1 MSDHRGNGEGAAD
14 AAPDRFRGAVLAD
27 PSGASFSRSA
37 AVVTRV
43 TVVQLLRKQR
53 SSPLLVGVVVGFNA
67 FVGAMLVGLTGTGT
81 YDLGRSLAASPGPVG
96 DRIRR
101 AVLAGVVLVSVM
113 QVLGAASDGTAKHR
127 RVGFLTATST
137 AAVVVALLVRR
148 SVGAL
153 VLFGPA
159 VLAAATAF
167 AVGAGVPTSALS
179 LGVGGLW
186 LLVVTAVVT
195 LPFGLVAN
203 WFVVGYDLSSNARA
217 GLGVVVLGVFYL
229 VLFGREGVAAAL
241 GVTPVAWAGDLF
253 LLTVPGV
260 GASLPRAAGFA
271 AGSVAI
277 VAVAGAACVELAEL
291 TWYSD
296 PVFGDPDGGA
306 DAGSGEPPTVETF
319 GSGLHRVCSPRT
331 AALVA
336 LTWRRTRRTPKVLF
350 YVYPSALIGLVM
362 AEQLVLHGPFS
373 IAMSPAIV
381 GFTGATAVGSGF
393 TLNPLGT
400 EGDALP
406 AVLTAGAGSERFVRA
421 KALAAALPGG
431 PLVVGATAG
440 VGVAFG
446 ALPPAVFVATLA
458 YALALVA
465 LAPVFSQALGI
476 HYPPDHEE
484 LMGGSVK
491 VPDKSASFLYTVGMT
506 AVALPG
512 FAGIGQYALA
522 GTFQPV
528 VLLGGV
534 GVSLLIAGAL
544 AALSYRHATRKFRA
558 YSVE

>member
-1 MSDHRGNGEGAAD
+1 MSGHHGGGERSDDASPGGAAN
-14 AAPDRFRGAVLAD
+14 PAVERSPE
-27 PSGASFSRSA
+27 PSFLRSA

-53 SSPLLVGVVVGFNA
+53 SSPLLVGVVVGFNG
-67 FVGAMLVGLTGTGT
+67 FVGATLVGLAGTGT
-81 YDLGRSLAASPGPVG
+81 YDLGRSVAASPGPVG
-96 DRIRR
+96 DRIRQ

-113 QVLGAASDGTAKHR
+113 QVLGAASDGKAKHR
-127 RVGFLTATST
+127 RVGFLTAAPT

-159 VLAAATAF
+159 VLAAAVAF
-167 AVGAGVPTSALS
+167 AIGARAPASALS

-195 LPFGLVAN
+195 FPFGLVAN
-203 WFVVGYDLSSNARA
+203 WVVVGYDLSSNARA

-229 VLFGREGVAAAL
+229 ALFGRAFVATAL
-241 GVTPVAWAGDLF
+241 DVTPVAWAGDLL

-260 GASLPRAAGFA
+260 GASFPRAAAFA
-271 AGSVAI
+271 GGSVAV
-277 VAVAGAACVELAEL
+277 VALAGAVCVELATL

-296 PVFGDPDGGA
+296 PVFGDPGDGEETGGTA
-306 DAGSGEPPTVETF
+306 ETF
-319 GSGLHRVCSPRT
+319 GSGLHWVCSPRT

-373 IAMSPAIV
+373 AAMSPAIV
-381 GFTGATAVGSGF
+381 GFTGATAVGSAF

-400 EGDALP
+400 EGDAFP
-406 AVLTAGAGSERFVRA
+406 TVLTSGTASERFVRA
-421 KALAAALPGG
+421 KALAAGLPGA
-431 PLVVGATAG
+431 PLVVGAAG
-440 VGVAFG
+440 GIG
-446 ALPPAVFVATLA
+446 ATLGGFPPVVLVATLA
-458 YALALVA
+458 YALALVG
-465 LAPVFSQALGI
+465 LASVFSQALGV

-491 VPDKSASFLYTVGMT
+491 VPDKSATFVYTVGMT

-522 GTFQPV
+522 GTVEPL
-528 VLLGGV
+528 VLVGGV
-534 GVSLLIAGAL
+534 GTSLFVASVLAG
-544 AALSYRHATRKFRA
+544 LSYRHATRKLRA

>member
-1 MSDHRGNGEGAAD
+1 MSDHRGNGEGSAE
-14 AAPDRFRGAVLAD
+14 GATDGSAGAQE
-27 PSGASFSRSA
+27 PSGASFPRA
-37 AVVTRV
+37 TAVVTRV

-81 YDLGRSLAASPGPVG
+81 YDLGRMLAASPGPVG
-96 DRIRR
+96 GRIRR
-101 AVLAGVVLVSVM
+101 AVLAGIVLVSVM
-113 QVLGAASDGTAKHR
+113 QLLGAASDGKAKHR
-127 RVGFLTATST
+127 RVAFLTATST
-137 AAVVVALLVRR
+137 AAVVVALLARR

-159 VLAAATAF
+159 VLAAAVAF
-167 AVGAGVPTSALS
+167 AVGAGAPASALS

-186 LLVVTAVVT
+186 LLVATAVVT

-229 VLFGREGVAAAL
+229 ALFGRELVAAAL
-241 GVTPVAWAGDLF
+241 GVTPVAWAGDL
-253 LLTVPGV
+253 LLLAVPGV
-260 GASLPRAAGFA
+260 GASLPHAAAFA
-271 AGSVAI
+271 LGSVAF
-277 VAVAGAACVELAEL
+277 VAVAGVACVELADL

-296 PVFGDPDGGA
+296 PAFGDPDDGA
-306 DAGSGEPPTVETF
+306 DDPQTVETF
-319 GSGLHRVCSPRT
+319 GSALHRVCSPRT

-373 IAMSPAIV
+373 IAMYPAIV

-406 AVLTAGAGSERFVRA
+406 TVLTSGAGSERFVRA

-431 PLVVGATAG
+431 PLVVGGTAA
-440 VGVAFG
+440 VGAAFG
-446 ALPPAVFVATLA
+446 ALPPAVVVATLA
-458 YALALVA
+458 YALVLVA
-465 LAPVFSQALGI
+465 LAAVFSQALGI

-522 GTFQPV
+522 GAVQPV

-534 GVSLLIAGAL
+534 GVSLLVAAAL
-544 AALSYRHATRKFRA
+544 AVLSYRHATRKFRA

>member
-1 MSDHRGNGEGAAD
+1 MSTGDGA
-14 AAPDRFRGAVLAD
+14 GD
-27 PSGASFSRSA
+27 PTPTDGSTEPPLGGGPTGVCRSA

-53 SSPLLVGVVVGFNA
+53 SSPLLVAVVVGFNC
-67 FVGAMLVGLTGTGT
+67 FVGAMLVGLAGDGT
-81 YDLGRSLAASPGPVG
+81 YQLGQSLAASPGSVG
-96 DRIRR
+96 ERVRQ

-113 QVLGAASDGTAKHR
+113 QLLGAASDGKAKHR
-127 RVGFLTATST
+127 RVAFLTATST

-159 VLAAATAF
+159 VLAAAVAF
-167 AVGAGVPTSALS
+167 AVGAGAPTSALS

-203 WFVVGYDLSSNARA
+203 WVVVGYDLSSNARA
-217 GLGVVVLGVFYL
+217 SLGVVVLGLFYL
-229 VLFGREGVAAAL
+229 ALFGRELVAGVL
-241 GVTPVAWAGDLF
+241 GVTPVAWAGDLL
-253 LLTVPGV
+253 LLTVPGA
-260 GASLPRAAGFA
+260 GAALPQAAGFA
-271 AGSVAI
+271 VGSLAF
-277 VAVAGAACVELAEL
+277 VAVAGAACVELAGL
-291 TWYSD
+291 TWFSD
-296 PVFGDPDGGA
+296 PAFGDEGD
-306 DAGSGEPPTVETF
+306 DEDDETTRTVETF
-319 GSGLHRVCSPRT
+319 GASLHRVCAPRT

-373 IAMSPAIV
+373 MAMYPAIV
-381 GFTGATAVGSGF
+381 GFTGATAIGSGF

-406 AVLTAGAGSERFVRA
+406 TVLTSGAGSERFVRA
-421 KALAAALPGG
+421 KALAAAVPGG
-431 PLVVGATAG
+431 PLVVGATTG
-440 VGVAFG
+440 IGVALG
-446 ALPPAVFVATLA
+446 GLPPVVLVATLA
-458 YALALVA
+458 YALAMVA
-465 LAPVFSQALGI
+465 LAVLFSQALGV

-512 FAGIGQYALA
+512 FAGLGQYALA
-522 GTFQPV
+522 GTFEPV

-534 GVSLLIAGAL
+534 GVSLVLAGGL
-544 AALSYRHATRKFRA
+544 AALSYRHATRKLA
-558 YSVE
+558 GYSVE

>member
-1 MSDHRGNGEGAAD
+1 MSTRDGADD
-14 AAPDRFRGAVLAD
+14 ATPTDAQTEPPLDGSSTRFR
-27 PSGASFSRSA
+27 RSA

-53 SSPLLVGVVVGFNA
+53 SSPLLVAVVVGFNC
-67 FVGAMLVGLTGTGT
+67 FVGAMLVGLAGEGT
-81 YDLGRSLAASPGPVG
+81 YQLGRSLAASPGSVG
-96 DRIRR
+96 ERVRQ

-113 QVLGAASDGTAKHR
+113 QLLGAASDGKAKHR
-127 RVGFLTATST
+127 RVAFLTATST

-159 VLAAATAF
+159 ILAAAVAF
-167 AVGAGVPTSALS
+167 AVGAGTPASALS

-203 WFVVGYDLSSNARA
+203 WVVVGYDLSSNARA
-217 GLGVVVLGVFYL
+217 GLGVVVLGLFYL
-229 VLFGREGVAAAL
+229 ALFGRELVAAAL
-241 GVTPVAWAGDLF
+241 GVTPVAWAGDL
-253 LLTVPGV
+253 LLLAVPGA
-260 GASLPRAAGFA
+260 GASLPHATGFA
-271 AGSVAI
+271 VGSLAF
-277 VAVAGAACVELAEL
+277 VAVAGVACVELAEL
-291 TWYSD
+291 TWFSD
-296 PVFGDPDGGA
+296 PAFGEA
-306 DAGSGEPPTVETF
+306 DAVEDESDEPTPTVETF
-319 GSGLHRVCSPRT
+319 GASLHRVCSPRT

-373 IAMSPAIV
+373 MAMYPAIV
-381 GFTGATAVGSGF
+381 GFTGATAIGSGF

-406 AVLTAGAGSERFVRA
+406 TVLTSGAGSERFVRA
-421 KALAAALPGG
+421 KALAAAIPGG
-431 PLVVGATAG
+431 PLVVGVTAG
-440 VGVAFG
+440 IGVALG
-446 ALPPAVFVATLA
+446 GLPLAVLVATLA
-458 YALALVA
+458 YALAMVG
-465 LAPVFSQALGI
+465 LAVLFSQALGV

-512 FAGIGQYALA
+512 FAGLGQYALA
-522 GTFQPV
+522 GTFEPV
-528 VLLGGV
+528 VLFGGV
-534 GVSLLIAGAL
+534 GVSLVVAGGL
-544 AALSYRHATRKFRA
+544 AAFSYRHATRKLAR

>member
-1 MSDHRGNGEGAAD
+1 MSTPGGDGDAIPAD
-14 AAPDRFRGAVLAD
+14 GSTDGPIDRDSDGFW
-27 PSGASFSRSA
+27 RSA

-53 SSPLLVGVVVGFNA
+53 GSPLLVAVVVGFNC
-67 FVGAMLVGLTGTGT
+67 FVGAMLVGLAGTGT
-81 YDLGRSLAASPGPVG
+81 YDLGQSLAASPGTVSE
-96 DRIRR
+96 RIRQG
-101 AVLAGVVLVSVM
+101 VLSGVVLVSVM
-113 QVLGAASDGTAKHR
+113 QLLGAASDGRAKHR
-127 RVGFLTATST
+127 RLAFLTATST

-159 VLAAATAF
+159 LLAAAGAF
-167 AVGAGVPTSALS
+167 AVGAGAPASALS

-203 WFVVGYDLSSNARA
+203 WFVVGYGLTSNARA

-229 VLFGREGVAAAL
+229 ALFGREVVAAVL
-241 GVTPVAWAGDLF
+241 GATPLAWASDL
-253 LLTVPGV
+253 LLLAVPGA
-260 GASLPRAAGFA
+260 GASLAHAGAFA
-271 AGSVAI
+271 VGSLAF
-277 VAVAGAACVELAEL
+277 VAVASGACVELAEL

-296 PVFGDPDGGA
+296 PVFGEADDADDGDDPR
-306 DAGSGEPPTVETF
+306 EVETF
-319 GSGLHRVCSPRT
+319 GAALHRVCSPRT

-373 IAMSPAIV
+373 AAMYPAIV
-381 GFTGATAVGSGF
+381 GFTGATAIGSGF

-406 AVLTAGAGSERFVRA
+406 TVLTSGAGSERFVRA

-440 VGVAFG
+440 VGVALG
-446 ALPPAVFVATLA
+446 GLPPLVLVVTLA
-458 YALALVA
+458 YALAMVVLAA
-465 LAPVFSQALGI
+465 LFSQALGV

-484 LMGGSVK
+484 LLGGSVK

-512 FAGIGQYALA
+512 FAGVGQYALA
-522 GTFQPV
+522 GGFEPA

-534 GVSLLIAGAL
+534 GVSLVVASGL
-544 AALSYRHATRKFRA
+544 AALSYRHATRKLAA